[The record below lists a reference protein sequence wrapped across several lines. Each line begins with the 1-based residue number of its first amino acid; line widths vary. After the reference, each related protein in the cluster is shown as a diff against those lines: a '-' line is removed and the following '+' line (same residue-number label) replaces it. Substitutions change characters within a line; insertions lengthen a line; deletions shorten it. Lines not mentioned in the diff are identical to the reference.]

1 MSDRNS
7 SSSRLKMRM
16 LQQMA
21 EALEDEAAGLYHR
34 AAAFEDEEFQLTREI
49 EERQTE
55 INRLTLKRESLRGER
70 DRLLER
76 VESLRSEAVVMREE
90 VFNSQAEIALAHLGS
105 ARAGDEMAAGDFMSF
120 LPESNDLNQSHG
132 TTYFRRMRIG
142 DEAR

>member
-1 MSDRNS
+1 MSDRAA

-16 LQQMA
+16 LHQMA

-76 VESLRSEAVVMREE
+76 VESLSFEAAVRREE
-90 VFNSQAEIALAHLGS
+90 VFNSQTEIALAHLGS
-105 ARAGDEMAAGDFMSF
+105 PLAGEESAGGDFLSL
-120 LPESNDLNQSHG
+120 LPESNDLDQSRG
-132 TTYFRRMRIG
+132 ATYFRRMRIG